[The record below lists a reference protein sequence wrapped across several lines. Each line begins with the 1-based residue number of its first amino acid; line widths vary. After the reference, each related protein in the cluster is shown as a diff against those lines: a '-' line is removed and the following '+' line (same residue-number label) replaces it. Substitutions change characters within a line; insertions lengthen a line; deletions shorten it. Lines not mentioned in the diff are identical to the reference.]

1 MKVYIVIPAYNTAH
15 TLPDVVKRIPNQ
27 YKNIILV
34 DDGSKDKTSEVAKK
48 LGLIVIKH
56 PRNKGYGAT
65 QKTAYKDALKRGA
78 DIVIMVHGDN
88 QHDPAFVPLMV
99 KPIYLRSADVV
110 IGSRILGKKAIQG
123 GMPMWKF
130 FLNRLLT
137 VIENIVLG
145 MNISEFHSGYRA
157 YTKKFLSAVP
167 FIFNS
172 DRFDFDT
179 DILIQA
185 KIHHF
190 KIAEIPVS
198 TIYEKNS
205 SSQMNFK
212 EGIPYGLGIIR
223 TLINYHLT
231 KIGIFSDKRFSTRP
245 R

>member
-1 MKVYIVIPAYNTAH
+1 MKIFIIIPAYNTAD
-15 TLPDVVKRIPNQ
+15 TLLDVVQLIPKK

-34 DDGSKDKTSEVAKK
+34 DDGSKDKTSKVAKK

-56 PRNKGYGAT
+56 LRNKGYGAT
-65 QKTAYKDALKRGA
+65 QKTAYKEALKRGA
-78 DIVIMVHGDN
+78 DVVVMVHGDG
-88 QHDPAFVPLMV
+88 QHDPSFIRSVIE
-99 KPIYLRSADVV
+99 PILQGKVDVV
-110 IGSRILGKKAIQG
+110 IGSRILGRKTIQG
-123 GMPMWKF
+123 GMPIWKF

-137 VIENIVLG
+137 IIENIILG

-157 YTKKFLSAVP
+157 YSRTFLRTVP

-172 DRFDFDT
+172 NKFDFDT

-205 SSQMNFK
+205 SSQMSFK

-231 KIGIFSDKRFSTRP
+231 RIGIFSDKRFSLN
-245 R
+245 